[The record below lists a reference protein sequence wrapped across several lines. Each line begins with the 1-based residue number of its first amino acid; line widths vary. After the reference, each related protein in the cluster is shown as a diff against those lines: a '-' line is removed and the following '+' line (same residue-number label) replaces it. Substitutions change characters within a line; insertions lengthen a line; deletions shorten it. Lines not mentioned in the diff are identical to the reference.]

1 MIALLVALAGQL
13 KIPDRLQRLF
23 AWAVLTIG
31 AGLALAAAIGALN
44 AWADARHQMKV
55 ERQAMKAREAAADQR
70 AADAIRNTKSEENL
84 HHAIDT
90 APPGGELSPAAH
102 ALACERL
109 RARGRIPASCRP
121 AGGDGSQA
129 GS

>member
-1 MIALLVALAGQL
+1 MLAAQL
-13 KIPDRLQRLF
+13 GIGERLRRPF
-23 AWAVLTIG
+23 AWVVL
-31 AGLALAAAIGALN
+31 AIGAALVLAAGIGVLN
-44 AWADARHQMKV
+44 AWADARHRMKI